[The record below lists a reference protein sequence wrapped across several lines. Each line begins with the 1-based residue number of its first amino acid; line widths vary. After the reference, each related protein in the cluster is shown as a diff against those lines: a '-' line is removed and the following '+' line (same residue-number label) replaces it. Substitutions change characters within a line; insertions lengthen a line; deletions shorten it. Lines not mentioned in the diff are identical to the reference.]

1 MTNNPFV
8 SSSRDND
15 NKTYNVDSSSVSL
28 ELKHKNGSAIKV
40 EDLDEPLQIDIP
52 RENIIAMEQEVYM
65 HDYKQTVY
73 TFQTKAGP
81 IL

>member
-8 SSSRDND
+8 SSGND

-40 EDLDEPLQIDIP
+40 EDLDEPLKIDIP
-52 RENIIAMEQEVYM
+52 RENIIEQEV
-65 HDYKQTVY
+65 H
-73 TFQTKAGP
+73 A
-81 IL
+81 